1 MLYRVIVYT
10 GIRVSYFLLPTS
22 KATEVNLSAMLE
34 PHGKNQK
41 GISIPLRSPSLLRQP
56 IFLQRH
62 PFTTEGTVDPARSSD
77 WEHVGDLHEP
87 ESKALQAGCRIRERL

>member
-56 IFLQRH
+56 ISLPRH
-62 PFTTEGTVDPARSSD
+62 PFTTEGTVDPAQSSD
-77 WEHVGDLHEP
+77 WEHVAYMSQNPKPFKRVVEGITELV
-87 ESKALQAGCRIRERL
+87 